1 MADAAKRKRTFK
13 KFQYRGMDL
22 ETMMELTNEVSED
35 PDHVSCRDSLKYTD
49 NPLAALYKY
58 PLLL

>member
-35 PDHVSCRDSLKYTD
+35 PDHVQL
-49 NPLAALYKY
+49 PG
-58 PLLL
+58 